1 MGARS
6 WAEARHG
13 EPASD
18 AHHRPQRV
26 VSRRV
31 GRHFTVPVTSP
42 SGQTGVIAGR
52 SLMGGIAARVAV
64 LTSADASA
72 VAVV

>member
-1 MGARS
+1 VGARS
-6 WAEARHG
+6 WAEPG
-13 EPASD
+13 TGSQ
-18 AHHRPQRV
+18 RPTPITDR
-26 VSRRV
+26 SESFAESA
-31 GRHFTVPVTSP
+31 GITVPVTSP